1 MPPDPTPDDA
11 ARLREAAAGSH
22 EAAHDAICRAL
33 AALASAEGRDPW
45 SRGRP
50 IAVFEDRVVVV
61 GEDDRLTQYDY
72 TIADGVATLTNPTPV
87 VQTFAPSAPTSMIEA
102 AGGIAEV
109 GAAAPDAGGHW
120 TIQAIHAGLSRN
132 GILYTGPV
140 LRAAAPLIEGV
151 RVLARSDE
159 DHLRESRHD
168 ARDLIGTLANARFVE
183 SEAGGAIHA
192 DLTLLDPDGDVGRQ
206 LAGLWRAGATDAA
219 GFSMVASGRT
229 RAASLGGRRIRIAES
244 IDVVDSVD
252 YVLRPSAGG
261 QIIRLIEAVR
271 GGRDMALRQR
281 MIEAVRER
289 LGAAR
294 LEGIDTSDDDALETL
309 YREALAAPAG
319 THTPATPAG
328 AGGGAAPAGG
338 AGNSP
343 ALAGAVA
350 AGVSGIDPAVE
361 KRIRLVEARVAIAAS
376 GLPAPAQARL
386 TTRFTEAAAIPAG
399 AVEAAIRGE
408 REYLAQVAPGGVV
421 TGLGDGGDGTGAG
434 RLVES
439 EIDKMRARI
448 DALFD
453 PAARADGPRSIKEIY
468 VDLTGDRRV
477 SGRVSNC
484 DPRRLRE
491 AVEILPERMR
501 EAIQTGS
508 GDNAGV
514 LAEVFGDS
522 IARRMQ
528 AEYRNQ
534 GIWGWW
540 ERVVDVVD
548 VMDFRTQHR
557 IRLGGYGD
565 LPNVA
570 QGAAYT
576 DLPSPQDEEETY
588 AATKRG
594 GLETITLEAIKNDD
608 MAVIGRIPVR
618 LARAARRTLSSHV
631 SSIFTTASGAGPT
644 MGDTHALFST
654 EHGNIGT
661 AALSAAAVAAG
672 RLVIWKQTEKNSG
685 EVLGIPP
692 RFLLVPVELEET
704 AYNLFQRNTN
714 NDPNYVQQLSYEVV
728 AVPDWTDATDWA
740 LVADPMDCPVIEVGF
755 LDGMREPELFLQNME
770 TVGSLFSNDQWKY
783 KIRHVYGSTALDWRG
798 VYKSNVTG

>member
-1 MPPDPTPDDA
+1 MPPDDV

-22 EAAHDAICRAL
+22 EAVHDAICRAL

-45 SRGRP
+45 ARGRP
-50 IAVFEDRVVVV
+50 IAVFDDRVVVV
-61 GEDDRLTQYDY
+61 GEDDRLTQYAY
-72 TIADGVATLTNPTPV
+72 TVADGVATLTDPTPV
-87 VQTFAPSAPTSMIEA
+87 VQTFAPSAPTTMIEA
-102 AGGIAEV
+102 AGGIAE
-109 GAAAPDAGGHW
+109 GAAAGGTGGAHW

-132 GILYTGPV
+132 GILYPDRV
-140 LRAAAPLIEGV
+140 LAAAAPRLDGV

-168 ARDLIGTLANARFVE
+168 ARDLIGTLSGARFVE
-183 SEAGGAIHA
+183 AAAGGAIHA

-206 LAGLWRAGATDAA
+206 LAGLWRTGATEAA
-219 GFSMVASGRT
+219 GFSVVASGRT
-229 RAASLGGRRIRIAES
+229 RAASLDGRRIRIAES
-244 IDVVDSVD
+244 IDAVDSVD
-252 YVLRPSAGG
+252 FVLRPSAGG
-261 QIIRLIEAVR
+261 QIITRLAEAIR

-281 MIEAVRER
+281 MIEAVRAR

-309 YREALAAPAG
+309 YREALAAPAPH
-319 THTPATPAG
+319 TTPAPTTGGGATAPAAG
-328 AGGGAAPAGG
+328 AGT
-338 AGNSP
+338 SP
-343 ALAGAVA
+343 ALAGAGA
-350 AGVSGIDPAVE
+350 AGASAIDPAVE
-361 KRIRLVEARVAIAAS
+361 ERIRLVEARSEARVAIAAS

-399 AVEAAIRGE
+399 AVEAAIRAE

-421 TGLGDGGDGTGAG
+421 TGLGDGGDGTGV

-439 EIDKMRARI
+439 ETDKLRARV

-453 PAARADGPRSIKEIY
+453 PAARTGGPRSIKEIY

-477 SGRVSNC
+477 SGRVTDC

-491 AVEILPERMR
+491 AVQILPERLR
-501 EAIQTGS
+501 EAIQTTGN
-508 GDNAGV
+508 GAGV

-528 AEYRNQ
+528 AEYRMQ
-534 GIWGWW
+534 GIWTWW
-540 ERVVDVVD
+540 ERVCDVVD
-548 VMDFRTQHR
+548 VADFRTQHR
-557 IRLGGYGD
+557 IRWGGYGD
-565 LPNVA
+565 LPDVA
-570 QGAAYT
+570 EGAAYT
-576 DLPSPQDEEETY
+576 ALGSPQDAEETY

-594 GLETITLEAIKNDD
+594 GIETINLEAIKNDD
-608 MAVIGRIPVR
+608 MGAIGRIPGR
-618 LARAARRTLSSHV
+618 LARAARRTLSKHV
-631 SSIFTTASGAGPT
+631 SAIFTTASGAGPN
-644 MGDTHALFST
+644 MGDGDALFST
-654 EHGNIGT
+654 SHGNLGT
-661 AALSAAAVAAG
+661 AALSAASVAAA
-672 RLVIWKQTEKNSG
+672 RIVMWEQTEMNSG

-692 RFLLVPVELEET
+692 RFLLVPVELQEA
-704 AYNLFQRNTN
+704 AYNLFRREAN
-714 NDPNYVQQLSYEVV
+714 NDPNFVQTLSYEIV
-728 AVPDWTDATDWA
+728 AVPDWTDGTDWA

-798 VYKSNVTG
+798 VYKSNVAG

>member
-1 MPPDPTPDDA
+1 M
-11 ARLREAAAGSH
+11 
-22 EAAHDAICRAL
+22 
-33 AALASAEGRDPW
+33 
-45 SRGRP
+45 
-50 IAVFEDRVVVV
+50 
-61 GEDDRLTQYDY
+61 
-72 TIADGVATLTNPTPV
+72 
-87 VQTFAPSAPTSMIEA
+87 
-102 AGGIAEV
+102 
-109 GAAAPDAGGHW
+109 
-120 TIQAIHAGLSRN
+120 
-132 GILYTGPV
+132 
-140 LRAAAPLIEGV
+140 
-151 RVLARSDE
+151 
-159 DHLRESRHD
+159 
-168 ARDLIGTLANARFVE
+168 
-183 SEAGGAIHA
+183 
-192 DLTLLDPDGDVGRQ
+192 
-206 LAGLWRAGATDAA
+206 
-219 GFSMVASGRT
+219 
-229 RAASLGGRRIRIAES
+229 
-244 IDVVDSVD
+244 
-252 YVLRPSAGG
+252 
-261 QIIRLIEAVR
+261 
-271 GGRDMALRQR
+271 
-281 MIEAVRER
+281 
-289 LGAAR
+289 
-294 LEGIDTSDDDALETL
+294 
-309 YREALAAPAG
+309 
-319 THTPATPAG
+319 
-328 AGGGAAPAGG
+328 
-338 AGNSP
+338 
-343 ALAGAVA
+343 
-350 AGVSGIDPAVE
+350 
-361 KRIRLVEARVAIAAS
+361 
-376 GLPAPAQARL
+376 
-386 TTRFTEAAAIPAG
+386 
-399 AVEAAIRGE
+399 EAAIRGE

-421 TGLGDGGDGTGAG
+421 TGLGDGGDGTGAA

-453 PAARADGPRSIKEIY
+453 PAARAGGPRSIKEIY

-477 SGRVSNC
+477 SGRVSDC

-491 AVEILPERMR
+491 AAEVLPERMR
-501 EAIQTGS
+501 EAIQTGNT
-508 GDNAGV
+508 GDRGI

-540 ERVVDVVD
+540 ERICDVVD

-565 LPNVA
+565 LPDVA

-631 SSIFTTASGAGPT
+631 STIFTTAAGAGPT
-644 MGDTHALFST
+644 MGDTNALFST
-654 EHGNIGT
+654 EHGNLGT

-692 RFLLVPVELEET
+692 RFLLVPAELEET
-704 AYNLFQRNTN
+704 AYNLFQRNAN
-714 NDPNYVQQLSYEVV
+714 NDPSYVQQLSYEVV